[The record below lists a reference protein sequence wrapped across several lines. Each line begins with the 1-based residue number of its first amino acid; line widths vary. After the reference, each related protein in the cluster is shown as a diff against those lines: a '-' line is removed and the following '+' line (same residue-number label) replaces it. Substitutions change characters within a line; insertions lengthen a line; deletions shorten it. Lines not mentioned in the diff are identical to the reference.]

1 MPDIDVKPRSRV
13 VTDGIEAT
21 TSRGMLRAVGM
32 GDEDWEKPQ
41 IGIASSWN
49 EITPCNLSLDRLAQ
63 GAKEGVHSGGGY
75 PLQFGTIS
83 VSDGISMGHEGMH
96 FSLVSREVIAD
107 SVETVVNAERLDG
120 TVLLAGCDKSLPG
133 MLMAAARLDLA
144 SVFLYAGSVMPG
156 YVKQADGTMKE
167 VTIIDSFEGVGAC
180 KAGTM
185 SEEELKKIECAIV
198 PGEGACGGMYT
209 ANTMASVAEALGMS
223 LPGSAAPPSADRR
236 RDYYAHRSGE
246 AVVNMLRH
254 GITARQILTKEAFEN
269 AIAVAMA
276 LGGST
281 NVVLHL
287 LAIAHEAEV
296 ELSLDDFNRIGSKV
310 PHLAD
315 MKPFGKYVMVD
326 VDRNGGIPVIMKALL
341 DAGLLHGDVMT
352 VTGKTLAENLA
363 EIDPPALDGEVFRTL
378 DNPIHATGGLTI
390 LQGSFAPEGAVV
402 KTAGFDAE
410 VFEGP
415 ARVFDRERAAMD
427 ALTEGQIQK
436 GDVVVIRYEG
446 PKGGPGMREM
456 LAITA
461 AIKGAG
467 LGKDVLLLTDGRF
480 SGGTTGL
487 CIGHIAP
494 EAVDAGPVAFV
505 RDGDRIRVDIAAR
518 SLDLLVDDAELEAR
532 EQAGPRC
539 PRATPA
545 ESSRSSRSSSS
556 PPPRARSRASVDTRT
571 IATSPGK
578 EHLMPTEATP
588 LSAAA
593 GARRTPEILTGSG
606 AVLRTLEHLGI
617 TDVFGLPGGAIIPF
631 YDELMASTTIRH
643 VLVRHEQGAGH
654 AAEGYASASGKVG
667 VAIATSGPGA
677 TNLVTAIADA
687 YMDSVPFIAITGQ
700 VFSTLM
706 GTDAFQ
712 EADIVGI
719 TMPITKHSFLVT
731 DPADVPATLAA
742 AHLIATTGRPGPV
755 LVDITKD
762 AQQKSAP
769 YVWPPKID
777 LPGYRPVTKAHGKQI
792 AAAAQLLAEAE
803 RPVLYVGGGVVRS
816 GATAELLRF
825 AEATG
830 APVVTTLMAR
840 GAFPDSHPQHLGMP
854 GMHGT
859 VPAVLGLQD
868 SDLIIALGARFDD
881 RVTGKADE
889 FAPNAKVVHVDID
902 PAEIS
907 KIRFADV
914 PIVGDAREVLVDLL
928 DAWNGVPADERASTA
943 DWWTKLDQLRT
954 DFPLGY
960 AEPTDGLLAPQA
972 IIRRIGELSGPR
984 PCTPPVSVSTRCG
997 RRSSSSTS
1005 GRTPG

>member
-63 GAKEGVHSGGGY
+63 GAKEGVHGGGGY

-185 SEEELKKIECAIV
+185 SEAELKEIECAIV

-246 AVVNMLRH
+246 AVVNMLKH

-296 ELSLDDFNRIGSKV
+296 ELSLDDFNRIGSTV

-341 DAGLLHGDVMT
+341 DAGLLHGECMT
-352 VTGKTLAENLA
+352 VTGKTVAENLA
-363 EIDPPALDGEVFRTL
+363 EIDPPELDGEVFRKI

-427 ALTEGQIQK
+427 ALTEGRIQK

-518 SLDLLVDDAELEAR
+518 SLDLLVDPAELEAR
-532 EQAGPRC
+532 RDGWAPL
-539 PRATPA
+539 
-545 ESSRSSRSSSS
+545 
-556 PPPRARSRASVDTRT
+556 PPRYTRGVL
-571 IATSPGK
+571 AK
-578 EHLMPTEATP
+578 YAKLVQ
-588 LSAAA
+588 SAAK
-593 GARRTPEILTGSG
+593 G
-606 AVLRTLEHLGI
+606 AV
-617 TDVFGLPGGAIIPF
+617 
-631 YDELMASTTIRH
+631 
-643 VLVRHEQGAGH
+643 
-654 AAEGYASASGKVG
+654 
-667 VAIATSGPGA
+667 
-677 TNLVTAIADA
+677 
-687 YMDSVPFIAITGQ
+687 TG
-700 VFSTLM
+700 
-706 GTDAFQ
+706 
-712 EADIVGI
+712 
-719 TMPITKHSFLVT
+719 
-731 DPADVPATLAA
+731 
-742 AHLIATTGRPGPV
+742 
-755 LVDITKD
+755 
-762 AQQKSAP
+762 
-769 YVWPPKID
+769 
-777 LPGYRPVTKAHGKQI
+777 
-792 AAAAQLLAEAE
+792 
-803 RPVLYVGGGVVRS
+803 
-816 GATAELLRF
+816 
-825 AEATG
+825 
-830 APVVTTLMAR
+830 
-840 GAFPDSHPQHLGMP
+840 
-854 GMHGT
+854 
-859 VPAVLGLQD
+859 
-868 SDLIIALGARFDD
+868 
-881 RVTGKADE
+881 
-889 FAPNAKVVHVDID
+889 
-902 PAEIS
+902 
-907 KIRFADV
+907 
-914 PIVGDAREVLVDLL
+914 
-928 DAWNGVPADERASTA
+928 
-943 DWWTKLDQLRT
+943 
-954 DFPLGY
+954 
-960 AEPTDGLLAPQA
+960 
-972 IIRRIGELSGPR
+972 
-984 PCTPPVSVSTRCG
+984 
-997 RRSSSSTS
+997 
-1005 GRTPG
+1005 